1 MYDIYDTENEDIEH
15 EAAVEHF
22 AYSRDFIQTQEQTN
36 SKKQLVRELR
46 AEALKRLE
54 EAARTQFEFENV
66 VSEWNRLDENRERKE
81 RYHEV
86 GRGNNVPLE
95 YNQDNEGVSFP
106 KYLSSAIWKQVQRGN
121 FEEYIFNCPYELAEL
136 VTDYHISKTLNSLS
150 EEQKELLHYLVLRR
164 YSTTRIAKLK
174 GQSDRNIRK
183 VRGTMMK
190 RIHKNLYNALSDG
203 VIYMTLR
210 EKRFMSEYSACL
222 DKSD

>member
-1 MYDIYDTENEDIEH
+1 MHDIYDIENEEIEH
-15 EAAVEHF
+15 EASVEHF
-22 AYSRDFIQTQEQTN
+22 VYSRDFIPTPEQVN
-36 SKKQLVRELR
+36 GNKQLIRELR
-46 AEALKRLE
+46 TEALTRLE
-54 EAARTQFEFENV
+54 EAARTQSEFENV

-86 GRGNNVPLE
+86 GRGDNVPIE

-136 VTDYHISKTLNSLS
+136 VTDYHISKTLEALS
-150 EEQKELLHYLVLRR
+150 EEQKELLYYLVLRR
-164 YSTTRIAKLK
+164 YSTARIAELK

-210 EKRFMSEYSACL
+210 EKRFISEYSACL
-222 DKSD
+222 DNSN